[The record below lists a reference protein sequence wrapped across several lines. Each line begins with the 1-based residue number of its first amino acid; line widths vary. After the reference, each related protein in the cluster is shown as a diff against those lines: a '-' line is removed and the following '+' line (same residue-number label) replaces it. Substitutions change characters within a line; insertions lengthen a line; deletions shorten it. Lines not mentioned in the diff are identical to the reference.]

1 MRVLVLGKRRLS
13 VRALGIGD
21 GKKTLPPCLDLDLGQ
36 VLCSTSPTVISDN
49 RRSPSVSTVK
59 ADFYYSQER
68 KSNKKSARRARPVS
82 VVGAFTIARAYRQTR
97 IMYGGRVLEADTI
110 RIMPIYW

>member
-21 GKKTLPPCLDLDLGQ
+21 GKKTPPPCLDLDLGQ

-59 ADFYYSQER
+59 QIFTTVRKER
-68 KSNKKSARRARPVS
+68 VIKK
-82 VVGAFTIARAYRQTR
+82 
-97 IMYGGRVLEADTI
+97 VLEEHA
-110 RIMPIYW
+110 PSLS